1 MLESASANAKLRV
14 VTYAGLL
21 ELLLS
26 FESASTELDGEL
38 AALAL
43 GGRQPAYSELM
54 RRHRDGVFRL
64 LRGQTG
70 DADTA
75 LDLTQQSFIA
85 AFAALRSYDGERPFR
100 LWISRIALNKARDW
114 ARRRAV
120 RRLFTLARPIEE
132 AIDVADPGMSTDV
145 RLDDRRELERTMAA
159 IAMLPASIKD
169 VLILRTIEGMS
180 QAESAC
186 VLGISE
192 KAVETRLYRARARL
206 AEILR
211 G

>member
-1 MLESASANAKLRV
+1 MSLDL
-14 VTYAGLL
+14 AGC
-21 ELLLS
+21 S
-26 FESASTELDGEL
+26 DGEL

-43 GGRQPAYSELM
+43 GGRQPAYSEMM
-54 RRHRDGVFRL
+54 RRHRDSVFRL
-64 LRGQTG
+64 LRGHTG
-70 DADTA
+70 DADAA

-85 AFAALRSYDGERPFR
+85 AFAALHSYDGERPFR

-120 RRLFTLARPIEE
+120 RRLFTFARPIEE
-132 AIDVADPGMSTDV
+132 AIDVADPGIATDV

-159 IAMLPASIKD
+159 IAALPASLKD
-169 VLILRTIEGMS
+169 VLVLRTIEGMS
-180 QAESAC
+180 QAESASI
-186 VLGISE
+186 LGISE
-192 KAVETRLYRARARL
+192 KAVETRLYRARAKL

>member
-1 MLESASANAKLRV
+1 MSLDLAACS
-14 VTYAGLL
+14 
-21 ELLLS
+21 
-26 FESASTELDGEL
+26 DGEL

-85 AFAALRSYDGERPFR
+85 AFAALRSYDGDRPFR

-120 RRLFTLARPIEE
+120 RRLFTFARPIEE
-132 AIDVADPGMSTDV
+132 AIDVADPGISTDI